1 MTTSL
6 STPETL
12 AQLLSHPMV
21 PILRGVAPAEVLG
34 VAEVLLD
41 CGFRVLEVPLNSPS
55 PLDSLARLALL
66 ALLARQQGAGV
77 MVGAGTVLTATDV
90 DAAADAGAS
99 LILAP
104 NLNPRVVA
112 RAVQRG
118 LLVMP
123 GVATATEA
131 FSALEAGAQALK
143 LFPADVL
150 GPATFKA
157 WRAVLPAG
165 TPLFAVGGVAAGN
178 LADFRRAGASGAG
191 LGSAL
196 YQPGMALDELR
207 RRGLSIM
214 AAWDAAALAARSNAP
229 ASE

>member
-1 MTTSL
+1 MTASASPTEHL
-6 STPETL
+6 VH
-12 AQLLSHPMV
+12 LLSHPLL
-21 PILRGVAPAEVLG
+21 PILRGVQPGEVLG

-55 PLDSLARLALL
+55 PLDSLARLS
-66 ALLARQQGAGV
+66 RRYGAEV
-77 MVGAGTVLTATDV
+77 LVGAGTVLSEADV
-90 DAAADAGAS
+90 NAAADAGAR

-104 NLNPRVVA
+104 NLNPRVIA
-112 RAVQRG
+112 RAAQRG
-118 LLVMP
+118 LIVMP

-131 FSALEAGAQALK
+131 FGALEAGAHALK

-150 GPATFKA
+150 GTATFTA
-157 WRAVLPAG
+157 WRAVLPAA

-178 LADFRRAGASGAG
+178 LAGFRRAGACGAG

-207 RRGLSIM
+207 RRALLCM
-214 AAWDAAALAARSNAP
+214 AAWTAEAQSAQAATRSAA
-229 ASE
+229 E

>member
-55 PLDSLARLALL
+55 PLDSLARL

-214 AAWDAAALAARSNAP
+214 AAWDAAALAAMSNAP

>member
-1 MTTSL
+1 MTEAA
-6 STPETL
+6 STAEPL
-12 AQLLSHPMV
+12 AHMLNHPLL
-21 PILRGVAPAEVLG
+21 PILRGVAPADVLG
-34 VAEVLLD
+34 IADVLVD

-55 PLDSLARLALL
+55 PLDSLARLA
-66 ALLARQQGAGV
+66 RRHGAAV
-77 MVGAGTVLTATDV
+77 MVGAGTVLTAADV
-90 DAAADAGAS
+90 DAAADAGAG

-118 LLVMP
+118 LIVMP

-131 FSALEAGAQALK
+131 FNALEAGALALK

-157 WRAVLPAG
+157 WQAVLPAA

-196 YQPGMALDELR
+196 FQPGMTLDELR
-207 RRGLSIM
+207 RRALRMM
-214 AAWDAAALAARSNAP
+214 AAWTAAVLP
-229 ASE
+229 AEPAEPAD

>member
-1 MTTSL
+1 MTTNA
-6 STPETL
+6 STADRL
-12 AQLLSHPMV
+12 AHLLSHPLV
-21 PILRGVAPAEVLG
+21 PILRGVKPGEVLA

-55 PLDSLARLALL
+55 PLVSLERLARLA
-66 ALLARQQGAGV
+66 GGGV
-77 MVGAGTVLTATDV
+77 LVGAGTVLSAADV
-90 DAAADAGAS
+90 DAAADAGAG

-112 RAVQRG
+112 RAVRRG

-131 FSALEAGAQALK
+131 FSALEAGAHALK

-150 GPATFKA
+150 GAATLKA
-157 WRAVLPAG
+157 WQAVLPAA
-165 TPLFAVGGVAAGN
+165 TPMFAVGGVAAGN
-178 LADFRRAGASGAG
+178 LADFRQAGACGAG

-207 RRGLSIM
+207 RRALRMM
-214 AAWDAAALAARSNAP
+214 AAWAAADEAAAP
-229 ASE
+229 ANE

>member
-1 MTTSL
+1 MTPCA
-6 STPETL
+6 STPERL
-12 AQLLSHPMV
+12 AQLLSHPLL

-55 PLDSLARLALL
+55 PLDSLTRLAG
-66 ALLARQQGAGV
+66 LARQHGAGV

-131 FSALEAGAQALK
+131 FSALEAGAHALK

-157 WRAVLPAG
+157 WRAVLPAA
-165 TPLFAVGGVAAGN
+165 TPLFAVGGVTAGN
-178 LADFRRAGASGAG
+178 LAAFQRAGASGAG

-214 AAWDAAALAARSNAP
+214 AAWEAAALAARSNAP
-229 ASE
+229 GSE